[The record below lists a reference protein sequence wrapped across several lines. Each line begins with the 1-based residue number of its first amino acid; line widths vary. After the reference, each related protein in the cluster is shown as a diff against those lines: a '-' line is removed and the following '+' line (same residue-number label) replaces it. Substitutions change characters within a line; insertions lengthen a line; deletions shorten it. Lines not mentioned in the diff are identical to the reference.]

1 MEIKIYI
8 DVLFVFNLLLNY
20 LVLCTT
26 GLLLKMRVK
35 KRRLFLVSALGALY
49 AVLSFFASDSYLFGL
64 FFKLIIGALMAAITF
79 KPARFKIFVKY
90 ICTFYA
96 TVFVLGGMAFA
107 FFYFSNSAASLGA
120 VYRNGTLYINLPV
133 YLLLPLCFLCYGL
146 LNATFAV
153 GKKLSSR
160 HKQVYKIRFLYHGNS
175 HILHAYYDSGNL
187 LTEKKSGKGVIVAE
201 WESVRRLFPRTT
213 FSELLKKQDIT
224 TIPYRTLQG
233 RSSLP
238 AFLPNEMYIEGR
250 RRTCP
255 ITPFYI
261 GLVNQTLD
269 YYHKW
274 DAVLPHT
281 FKGEENYEERMDSPI
296 AERHQ
301 TAGLSHY

>member
-20 LVLCTT
+20 LVLCIT

-35 KRRLFLVSALGALY
+35 KRRLLLVSALGALY
-49 AVLSFFASDSYLFGL
+49 AVLSFFAPDSYLYSL
-64 FFKLIIGALMAAITF
+64 FCKLLMGALMALIAF
-79 KPARFKIFVKY
+79 KPAQLKIFIKY
-90 ICTFYA
+90 VCAFYA

-107 FFYFSNSAASLGA
+107 FFYFSDSAASLGA

-146 LNATFAV
+146 LSATFAV
-153 GKKLSSR
+153 GKKLSGQ
-160 HKQVYKIRFLYHGNS
+160 HQQIYKIRFVYRGNS

-187 LTEKKSGKGVIVAE
+187 LTEKKSGTGVIVAE
-201 WESVRRLFPRTT
+201 WESIRRLFPRTT
-213 FSELLKKQDIT
+213 FSELSKKQDIT
-224 TIPYRTLQG
+224 NISYRTLQG
-233 RSSLP
+233 RSFLP
-238 AFLPNEMYIEGR
+238 AFLPDKMYIEGR
-250 RRTCP
+250 RRICP
-255 ITPFYI
+255 ISPFYI

-281 FKGEENYEERMDSPI
+281 FKGEENYEKYMDSPI
-296 AERHQ
+296 AEHSQ